1 MWIFIWFPFSSLALD
16 SIKPL
21 CSCKWSNGIKR
32 RFVFLM
38 FVWLTLQSE
47 KNAIFQEVCVF
58 GIFLF
63 REKQG
68 IFQWI
73 YLYHAFTFT
82 KLPFILFVS
91 TLRNSIKCICYS
103 FVRLCDP
110 FKCLNSI
117 SNNNYVFFSF
127 FVGFLL
133 FVCYFTHI
141 SHLVYIIMCVF
152 MKKKKLTI

>member
-133 FVCYFTHI
+133 FVCYFTHTYHI
-141 SHLVYIIMCVF
+141 
-152 MKKKKLTI
+152 